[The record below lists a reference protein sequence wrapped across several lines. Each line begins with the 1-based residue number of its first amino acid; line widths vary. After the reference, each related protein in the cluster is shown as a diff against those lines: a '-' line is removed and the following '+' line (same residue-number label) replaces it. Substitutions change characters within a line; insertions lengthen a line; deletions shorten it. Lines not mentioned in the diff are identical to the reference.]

1 MPASNNDYTI
11 FLLLAVFVAF
21 LFFSSRKRKKQAS
34 TLTDSVK
41 VGAKVVML
49 GGITG
54 KIVAVNADTV
64 TVESTPGTQIEF
76 MKAAVRNVV
85 PGEAKASVEAKKQVA
100 KTPAAKSTTK
110 TSTAK
115 TPAKKTAK

>member
-11 FLLLAVFVAF
+11 FLLIAVFVAF
-21 LFFSSRKRKKQAS
+21 LFFSSRKRKKQAA

-64 TVESTPGTQIEF
+64 IVESTPGTQIEF

-85 PGEAKASVEAKKQVA
+85 PGEAKASVETKKPVA
-100 KTPAAKSTTK
+100 KTPAAKATSK
-110 TSTAK
+110 ASTAK